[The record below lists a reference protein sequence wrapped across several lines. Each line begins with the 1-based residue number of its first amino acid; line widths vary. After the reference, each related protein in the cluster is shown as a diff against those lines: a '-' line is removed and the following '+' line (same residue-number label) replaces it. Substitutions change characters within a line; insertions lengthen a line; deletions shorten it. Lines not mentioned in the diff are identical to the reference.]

1 MLENLTFL
9 TFKPY
14 GVIEPKGYEQARK
27 KLGYQ
32 DIKRAELT
40 RKVPDKLFVSNTDT
54 IMDLTGGTAVLYVGV
69 SPEVLVPFIFDKTVV
84 VKSGIYYYATPLLQK
99 ASIIYSEGTGE
110 RREIAIPPL
119 DMNIYVN
126 STINVGR
133 IYTLLYH
140 EKEVGFRSKAEAH
153 DIWELTYVDTG
164 KMYNVTG
171 EEDELRTVM
180 KQGDIMLFVPDQK
193 HRQYSDKDVSVC
205 YATIGFEMNYADK
218 EFFKN
223 RVFRSDNEIKRLM
236 EKIISEKDSGEIG
249 SEDLTLC
256 YLKEIIIKLIRRGKS
271 VDKKSDTPV
280 MTKKENNL
288 VSYVMSYVNANI
300 GAKISVSGI
309 ASAIPVNASYLST
322 LFKSSTGVA
331 LSQYI
336 SDRKL
341 IRAKEYIRTGS
352 YSITQVS
359 ELLAFTNVQY
369 FSKLFKKKFGVTP
382 SEYSWSIKK

>member
-9 TFKPY
+9 TFKAY
-14 GVIEPKGYEQARK
+14 GEIEPKGFDEARK
-27 KLGYQ
+27 KLEYS
-32 DIKRAELT
+32 DIKTASLT

-54 IMDLTGGTAVLYVGV
+54 VMDLTEGTAVLYVGL
-69 SPEVLVPFIFDKTVV
+69 SPEGLVPFIFDKTVI
-84 VKSGIYYYATPLLQK
+84 VKSGVYYYATPLLQK
-99 ASIIYSEGTGE
+99 ATISYSEGCGE

-140 EKEVGFRSKAEAH
+140 EKEAGFKSKPEAH

-171 EEDELRTVM
+171 EGEELKTVM

-205 YATIGFEMNYADK
+205 YATIGFEMNYSDRDYF
-218 EFFKN
+218 ENRIFKA
-223 RVFRSDNEIKRLM
+223 DNEIKKLM

-249 SEDLTLC
+249 SDDLTLC
-256 YLKEIIIKLIRRGKS
+256 YLKEIIIKLIRRGRTG
-271 VDKKSDTPV
+271 DKKSEPTISV
-280 MTKKENNL
+280 KSENNL
-288 VSYVMSYVNANI
+288 ISYVMSYVNANI
-300 GAKISVSGI
+300 CSKISVSGI
-309 ASAIPVNASYLST
+309 AAAIPVNASYLST
-322 LFKSSTGVA
+322 VFKNSTGIA
-331 LSQYI
+331 LSNYI

-341 IRAKEYIRTGS
+341 ITAKEYIRTGNF
-352 YSITQVS
+352 SITEVS
-359 ELLAFTNVQY
+359 ERLAFTNVQY